1 MSAIS
6 QALTPHPASLPL
18 AASPEPPGALDD
30 GSAAPWLAPSTSMAA
45 GAGRRLVTRLRLPS
59 AAEHCALL
67 LAGWSTTGTRG
78 VYERGGRR
86 VWWSRVAAGGAS
98 E

>member
-1 MSAIS
+1 MTQTEPFGAAE
-6 QALTPHPASLPL
+6 QLPVI
-18 AASPEPPGALDD
+18 
-30 GSAAPWLAPSTSMAA
+30 
-45 GAGRRLVTRLRLPS
+45 RRPLRQPS

-67 LAGWSTTGTRG
+67 LAGWGSSGRRG

-86 VWWSRVAAGGAS
+86 VWRSRVTAGGAS